1 MVDRRALSADEVHK
15 FLLEDLG
22 MGDITTDSLVDS
34 SLIAEGAI
42 VCKEDGVIA
51 GLTEASEIFEFLGC
65 TVKLLAK
72 DGEGVT
78 SETLILRVKGSA
90 RAILKGE
97 RTALNILMRMSGIAT
112 ATKLAVSEAKEIS
125 PNIRLACTRKTAPGL
140 RYFDKR
146 AVELGGGDPHRLR
159 LDDCVLIKTNHLRLC
174 GSLGDTVKRA
184 RERASFT
191 KKIEVEIE
199 TLDQAVEAVQAGAD
213 IIMLDN
219 MKPED
224 VANVINSLERMGLRK
239 KVLIEASGGV
249 TQGNIKKYASVG
261 VDVISMGSL
270 THSSRALNM
279 SMTIVRT

>member
-1 MVDRRALSADEVHK
+1 MVDRVALSAGKVRE

-22 MGDITTDSLVDS
+22 MGDITTDSLVDE
-34 SLIAEGAI
+34 SLVAEGAI

-51 GLTEASEIFEFLGC
+51 GVNEASEIFELLGC
-65 TVKLLAK
+65 TVKPLAR
-72 DGEGVT
+72 DGDGVT
-78 SETLILRVKGSA
+78 SETLIMKVKGSA
-90 RAILKGE
+90 RAMLRGE

-112 ATKLAVSEAKEIS
+112 ATKMAVSEARKIN
-125 PNIRLACTRKTAPGL
+125 PKVRIAGTRKTAPGL

-159 LDDCVLIKTNHLRLC
+159 LDDCVLIKDNHLRLC
-174 GSLGDTVKRA
+174 SSLADAVKRA
-184 RERASFT
+184 RERVSFT
-191 KKIEVEIE
+191 KKIEVEVE

-224 VANVINSLERMGLRK
+224 IAHVVNSLEGMGLRK
-239 KVLIEASGGV
+239 KVLIEASGGI

-279 SMTIVRT
+279 SMTVVRT